1 MINIIDVNNDQD
13 VYNYMESFV
22 ESIDSNNYEQN
33 FYEII
38 KLVKKSNSNNHLN
51 DKYIWIYDLDSLD
64 YLMKFES
71 LSVFHK
77 LALDGKKGIKK
88 YYSLIRKFHLIDL
101 KKIIGFDSFKQF
113 LKDNLQ
119 FIYNHKCYDFGNRC
133 YISYKTFESF
143 MKKLIKKYKNNIYL
157 LHHPN
162 AIVIDQ
168 DTIDKETEFYKNII
182 PSLSDLYILGYIL
195 KEVKSQGKEKEFEK
209 YLNEEFNK
217 NG

>member
-38 KLVKKSNSNNHLN
+38 KLVKKSNLNNHLN

-64 YLMKFES
+64 YLMKFKS
-71 LSVFHK
+71 LSIFHE
-77 LALDGKKGIKK
+77 LALDRKKGIKK

-119 FIYNHKCYDFGNRC
+119 FVCNHKCYDFGNRC

-195 KEVKSQGKEKEFEK
+195 KEVKSQGKEEEFEK
-209 YLNEEFNK
+209 YLNKEFNK